1 MKMPP
6 GAVRMRP
13 WITGCFRML
22 DLEGQYEAVVRSL
35 VRPPDLLG
43 DFQGERDPRLPM
55 AEHPLTPRARRGDRC
70 SQFVMGALR
79 PAELPSNAFITS
91 HPCPGTCDEPSSL
104 SDWGLRLIAAND
116 FGGCG
121 GAERWVGCR
130 KRLKGPEIG
139 VSWGPVC
146 RAGAPQPCQ
155 AGTRANIR
163 LMFQAMVTRLHS
175 PRAPARP
182 RSEN

>member
-1 MKMPP
+1 
-6 GAVRMRP
+6 
-13 WITGCFRML
+13 ML
-22 DLEGQYEAVVRSL
+22 
-35 VRPPDLLG
+35 
-43 DFQGERDPRLPM
+43 
-55 AEHPLTPRARRGDRC
+55 
-70 SQFVMGALR
+70 
-79 PAELPSNAFITS
+79 
-91 HPCPGTCDEPSSL
+91 PSSL

-121 GAERWVGCR
+121 GAGSWVGCR

-139 VSWGPVC
+139 VSWGPVL

-175 PRAPARP
+175 PRAPDQITHSLADIIRFRLLMIAADLEGRDLDGLRRQWRAHLGGEASAGARAANGALLAAC
-182 RSEN
+182 RTGGCG